1 MLRQKFRIFE
11 TLSDS
16 EGVMHYSDDP
26 NVNIDKVKSI
36 LLVGL
41 DGMPK
46 YVNKH
51 NKTELG
57 VFIKNNLLCA
67 EVLMSIGCVDINN
80 KELYEADIVKFTT
93 DNYGETT
100 NIYGT
105 IVYGVNDS
113 AKYTI
118 YCESKY
124 NQHIPSLSDNNLYF
138 EISSDFCKDN
148 NVEII
153 GNAYENPTLLQEVML
168 YTDTVCDNEYIS

>member
-16 EGVMHYSDDP
+16 KGVMHYFNEDTT
-26 NVNIDKVKSI
+26 NINKLKSI

-41 DGMPK
+41 DGTPK
-46 YVNKH
+46 YINK
-51 NKTELG
+51 KTGIEPGL
-57 VFIKNNLLCA
+57 FITQDLYCA
-67 EVLMSIGCVDINN
+67 EVLISIGCVDINN

-93 DNYGETT
+93 DNYGESVD
-100 NIYGT
+100 IYGT
-105 IVYGVNDS
+105 IIYGVNDS

-124 NQHIPSLSDNNLYF
+124 NPHIPSLSDNNLYF
-138 EISSDFCKDN
+138 EISGDFCKDN

-153 GNAYENPTLLQEVML
+153 GNVYENPNLLNDVAL
-168 YTDTVCDNEYIS
+168 YTCEISDNEYIS